1 MAIYG
6 AMKGT
11 QNGRIKQNFGHC
23 FPFTFGC
30 QKQNEL
36 KDQKRNMMNVF
47 DMDSECMKNGDS

>member
-11 QNGRIKQNFGHC
+11 QNGRIKQNFG
-23 FPFTFGC
+23 PFTFGC

-47 DMDSECMKNGDS
+47 DMASECMKNGGS